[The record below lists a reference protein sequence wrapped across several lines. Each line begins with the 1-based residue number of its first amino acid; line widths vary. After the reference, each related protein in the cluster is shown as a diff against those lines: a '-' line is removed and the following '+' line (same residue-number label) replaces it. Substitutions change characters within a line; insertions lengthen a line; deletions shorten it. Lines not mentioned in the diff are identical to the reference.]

1 MHIAYPAPLPH
12 GHIEQLLPDFF
23 MVKGTARLAPGIT
36 VNRNMGIVRTGN
48 DLLLVNPVRLR
59 RREEERLCDLGRV
72 RQAVRLGYYHGC
84 DDLYYRDRFNAYF
97 WRQSHSDHYPLP
109 PADQILVDGGPCPVP
124 GGRVFEF
131 SNSNV
136 PEAALLVPLSGGL
149 LLTCDAL
156 QYWADWDSC
165 SWAGKWLLRFSGV
178 HRGMQVSSAWRRR
191 ATPLRED
198 SRRWLAADFERLL
211 QLPFFHLLGAHGDF
225 CADRAHELAERA
237 VSSSFVCLH
246 HSVPQA
252 PPRPAIEPPAEWA
265 RRHGEPVAGGQ
276 PAGVSAARVIRRP
289 RPGERHRS

>member
-12 GHIEQLLPDFF
+12 GHIVQLLPDFYV
-23 MVKGTARLAPGIT
+23 VKGTARIAPGIT
-36 VNRNMGIVRTGN
+36 VNRNMGIVRTGD

-84 DDLYYRDRFNAYF
+84 DDLYYRDRFNAFF
-97 WRQSHSDHYPLP
+97 WRQPHSDHYPLP
-109 PADQILVDGGPCPVP
+109 PADETLSDGGPCPVA

-156 QYWADWDSC
+156 QYWAGWDSC

-191 ATPLRED
+191 ATPLQED
-198 SRRWLAADFERLL
+198 SQRWLAADFERLL
-211 QLPFFHLLGAHGDF
+211 QLPFIHLLGAHGDF
-225 CADRAHELAERA
+225 CADRAHELVERA
-237 VSSSFVCLH
+237 VASSFVCLRGATAGARRRRTQKPH
-246 HSVPQA
+246 PQRPPTGGEGPPGSLSAPRVVIRPQA
-252 PPRPAIEPPAEWA
+252 
-265 RRHGEPVAGGQ
+265 GQ
-276 PAGVSAARVIRRP
+276 RRRP
-289 RPGERHRS
+289 